1 MAAKEQEN
9 HQWSRILDACGMGAW
24 KIDSVQRIVSLSSEG
39 AAILGLSGSQTF
51 PIESFAKLFHP
62 PFDNTISHSL
72 ERFLQTNQEFEETV
86 ALVSGSWVRIRGKVI
101 PDGASLQTGGM
112 LQSLLGKSHFPS
124 VNLSTGSDHLYRYLF
139 EENPLPMFI
148 WELDTLN
155 IIDCNR
161 QALLK
166 YGYTREEFL
175 QLNIRD
181 IRPTEDIPLIE
192 KHTQQPS
199 AYGDIHQRVWRHC
212 TKAGEV
218 MQVRI
223 TSHLVDIGGKRCSM
237 VLINDITEMLEAE
250 EQLLES
256 LKELSDYRFALD
268 ESCLVMIL
276 DNKKRVVYLNQKFQN
291 ISGFGKDSIEEATL
305 KTLYD
310 NRDWKLIE
318 NCWETLISEDIWC
331 GELRGKKRKGGVFW
345 VDTVVIPFRDNQG
358 KIYQYIWVGYDITE
372 KKRTDDALIKE
383 RSLLRA
389 IIDNLPIQIYV
400 KDTSG
405 KHIINNRYQYEHSLG
420 AKTEGET
427 LGKTVFD
434 YFPKEIAEGMAA
446 YDRKIIREGK
456 PEMNVEEFYF
466 DHKGNRVWLLT
477 NKVPLKDAKGN
488 VVGLVGMSRD
498 VTDRKKEEENLK
510 NLNDELQ
517 KKALALEKSNEEL
530 EQFAYI
536 ASHDLQEPLRM
547 ITGFL
552 GLLEKKYEPVLDEK
566 GKEFIHFAV
575 DGASRMKNI
584 IMDLLAYSRV
594 GRMEEKVKEVAIEEI
609 VNNILKLHKELIQQK
624 GAEITLGKFPKLKIP
639 VAPIHQVFQNLI
651 NNALKYQEP
660 NQQPKIRIQAE
671 EKPDFW
677 EFRVT
682 DNGIGIPES
691 FQSRVFILFSRLHAN
706 KSYSG
711 SGIGLA
717 MSKKIIENLGG
728 SIGFHSEEGKGSTFF
743 FTVPKSL
750 QKAK

>member
-1 MAAKEQEN
+1 MAAKEQDN
-9 HQWSRILDACGMGAW
+9 HQWSTILDACDLGAW
-24 KIDSVQRIVSLSSEG
+24 EIDPIQRSVRLSPG
-39 AAILGLSGSQTF
+39 AAAIFGFSGSQTMS
-51 PIESFAKLFHP
+51 IESFCKLFYP
-62 PFDNTISHSL
+62 PFEKTISLSL
-72 ERFLQTNQEFEETV
+72 ERLLQTNQEFEETL
-86 ALVSGSWVRIRGKVI
+86 APISGGWVRIRGKGMVEGVSFQ
-101 PDGASLQTGGM
+101 PCGM
-112 LQSLLGKSHFPS
+112 LQSLPEKSHFPS
-124 VNLSTGSDHLYRYLF
+124 VNLSMGSDHLYRYLF
-139 EENPLPMFI
+139 EENPMPMFI
-148 WELDTLN
+148 WEFDTLN

-166 YGYTREEFL
+166 YGYTRDEFL

-181 IRPTEDIPLIE
+181 IRPPEDIPLIE
-192 KHTQQPS
+192 KHTEQEDI
-199 AYGDIHQRVWRHC
+199 YGDIHQKVWRHC
-212 TKAGEV
+212 NKAGDI
-218 MQVRI
+218 MQVKI
-223 TSHLVDIGGKRCSM
+223 TGHLVDMEGRRCSM
-237 VLINDITEMLEAE
+237 VMINDITERLEAE

-276 DNKKRVVYLNQKFQN
+276 DNKKKVVYLNQKFQN
-291 ISGFGKDSIEEATL
+291 ISGFGKDSIEDASL

-310 NRDWKLIE
+310 SRDWKLIE

-331 GELRGKKRKGGVFW
+331 GELRGKKRKGGIFW

-372 KKRTDDALIKE
+372 KKRTDEALIKE

-446 YDRKIIREGK
+446 YDRKIIRDGK
-456 PEMNVEEFYF
+456 PEMNVEEYYF
-466 DHKGNRVWLLT
+466 DDKGNRVWLLT
-477 NKVPLKDAKGN
+477 NKVPLKDAKGK

-498 VTDRKKEEENLK
+498 VTDRKKEEENLR
-510 NLNDELQ
+510 NLNDELK
-517 KKALALEKSNEEL
+517 KKAIELEKSNQEL

-552 GLLEKKYEPVLDEK
+552 GLLQKKYEPILDEK

-594 GRMEEKVKEVAIEEI
+594 GRMDEKVKEVAIEEV
-609 VNNILKLHKELIQQK
+609 VNNILKLNNKLIYQK
-624 GAEITLGKFPKLKIP
+624 GAEVILGKLPKLKIP

-660 NQQPKIRIQAE
+660 DQQPKIEIQAE

-691 FQSRVFILFSRLHAN
+691 FQPRVFVLFSRLHAN
-706 KSYSG
+706 KSFSG

-717 MSKKIIENLGG
+717 MCKKIIENLGG
-728 SIGFHSEEGKGSTFF
+728 AIGFHSEEGKGSTFF

-750 QKAK
+750 P